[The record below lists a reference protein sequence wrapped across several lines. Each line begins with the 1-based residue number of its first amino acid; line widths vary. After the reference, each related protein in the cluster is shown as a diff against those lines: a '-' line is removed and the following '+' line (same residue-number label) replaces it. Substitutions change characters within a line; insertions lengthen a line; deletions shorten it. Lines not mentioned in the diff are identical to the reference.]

1 MSLQQ
6 LLTDTQEQL
15 RALPTSN
22 AARYATLLQGLIK
35 QGAQSLN
42 EKEVRVTCR
51 RDDLAIVKAAVD
63 ALRKDADLAD
73 FSLSVKE
80 TTFLPA
86 TWSDLSFMLP
96 TSRLL
101 LRCVPPL
108 SQLWRCP
115 AISVER
121 QDLVRQHIG

>member
-1 MSLQQ
+1 VDFDTFYSAQQ

-22 AARYATLLQGLIK
+22 AARYAALLQG
-35 QGAQSLN
+35 LN

-63 ALRKDADLAD
+63 ALKKDAELAE
-73 FSLSVKE
+73 FSISVKE

-86 TWSDLSFMLP
+86 TWS
-96 TSRLL
+96 
-101 LRCVPPL
+101 VPL
-108 SQLWRCP
+108 SCIVAAGSLYLC
-115 AISVER
+115 
-121 QDLVRQHIG
+121 D

>member
-1 MSLQQ
+1 VDFDTFYSAQQ

-22 AARYATLLQGLIK
+22 AARYAALLQGLIK

-63 ALRKDADLAD
+63 ALKKDAELAE
-73 FSLSVKE
+73 FSISVKE

-86 TWSDLSFMLP
+86 TWS
-96 TSRLL
+96 
-101 LRCVPPL
+101 VPL
-108 SQLWRCP
+108 SCIVAAGSLYLC
-115 AISVER
+115 
-121 QDLVRQHIG
+121 D